1 MIGTSYGVRGV
12 MFERGVRARS
22 ARIFITSLKDYASS
36 HPSNTTRITVVSLT
50 NIIQLYTRTITK
62 INTRTPTQV
71 LLGCDGSVV
80 WKGLYG
86 YNAAL
91 TMMGVVVFMGRKNWW
106 KALLGTA

>member
-1 MIGTSYGVRGV
+1 MVWNLDFVWTLGVFTMAVIELFGRFNDWNFV
-12 MFERGVRARS
+12 RGVRAYVGEN
-22 ARIFITSLKDYASS
+22 IF
-36 HPSNTTRITVVSLT
+36 
-50 NIIQLYTRTITK
+50 K
-62 INTRTPTQV
+62 INTQTTPTLEHRYGV

-91 TMMGVVVFMGRKNWW
+91 TMMGIVVFMGRKNWW